1 MTQKQWDIVLS
12 EPTTRPWET
21 GDSKAVA
28 VLMSGGVDSSVTAY
42 TLKEQGWEV
51 LGVTMEIPVFSNT
64 AQESCGG
71 EDVTAVCRELDIPH
85 YFIDV
90 REPFE
95 KLIIERFHQS
105 YANGETPN
113 PCVDCNALLKFSIV
127 WDFIEDRFAI
137 KSLATGHYAR
147 VSQKNGQCRLGM
159 ANDKTKDQSYFL
171 YGVALEKL
179 PGLILPLGDSTKEK
193 VRSIAEQLN
202 LNTANRAES
211 MELCFAGQ
219 GDYRTALNLPEAETE
234 GDITDMQGNKISKH
248 KGIANYTLGQRQG
261 IGYAGGKPLY
271 VAKIDSKTNTIALGT
286 REDISTNR
294 VKAARINILIPE
306 EFVTGGDFFGKIRSY
321 GTPQRCTLTNLNQND
336 MTVEFDQPQFAPCPG
351 QKLVLYNSD
360 DNIVAGGTI
369 ISEK

>member
-1 MTQKQWDIVLS
+1 MAQKQWDIVLS
-12 EPTTRPWET
+12 GPTTRPWEA
-21 GDSKAVA
+21 GSSKAVA

-42 TLKEQGWEV
+42 TLKEQEWDV
-51 LGVTMEIPVFSNT
+51 LGVTMKIPVFSNT
-64 AQESCGG
+64 AKESCGG
-71 EDVTAVCRELDIPH
+71 EDVTTVCRELDIPH

-95 KLIIERFHQS
+95 KLIIERFHQL
-105 YANGETPN
+105 YAKGETPN

-127 WDFIEDRFAI
+127 WDFIEKRFEI

-159 ANDKTKDQSYFL
+159 AKDKTKDQSYFL
-171 YGVALEKL
+171 YGIALEKL
-179 PGLILPLGDSTKEK
+179 PRLILPLGASSKDK
-193 VRSIAEQLN
+193 VRSTAEQLN
-202 LNTANRAES
+202 LKTADRAES

-219 GDYRTALNLPEAETE
+219 GDYRAVLNLSETATE
-234 GDITDMQGNKISKH
+234 GDITDMQDNKIGRH

-271 VAKIDSKTNTIALGT
+271 VAKIDPKTNTIALGT
-286 REDISTNR
+286 REDVSTNR

-306 EFVTGGDFFGKIRSY
+306 EFVTGGNFFGKIRSY
-321 GTPQRCTLTNLNQND
+321 GTPQRCTLIDLNQNE

-351 QKLVLYNSD
+351 QKLVLYNYD

-369 ISEK
+369 ISE